1 MRGAALMRG
10 RRFPI
15 GVYATLLGA
24 LCWLAVPQLSLGVE
38 AWLLG
43 LTCLP
48 LRAYA
53 DVSANIGR
61 LVEPEAADWQRV
73 QSLLDRQDLVAAEM
87 PGAEGRQPVVC
98 RVLDSRAP
106 GGGRRNAEL
115 LLDRTYRELGAC
127 ERFVT
132 FGDRLLGF
140 LAIPGQGPTVDDHLD
155 DPARVLLLNHPLS
168 ESVPAFI
175 ATDADGVLRC
185 IVEPAGS
192 VDLFALRCGL
202 WEDPYVAS
210 QVTESGGEVRT
221 SQLDGTGVPAGL
233 LLGIC
238 QVVGYPLGDQI
249 LPIGLFVEPAMAPRA
264 ISTVVLWRPQPGVEA
279 QGLRRPLT
287 GGSLEPVALSGVH
300 APRGESW
307 FIHGGWSS
315 WFPDDAALVRGLY
328 FLGTVRG
335 MGPGQGRVERL
346 ESSPRIWSFI
356 LLPDA
361 GEPVGLRGEVV
372 GEENGVVRIRPWG
385 RDRGQLG
392 YLFTGVNSLHC
403 PAGLLVGEVL
413 QVREDGQML
422 VSRVLASQGGGQ
434 GVFIRDQGE
443 R

>member
-1 MRGAALMRG
+1 M
-10 RRFPI
+10 
-15 GVYATLLGA
+15 
-24 LCWLAVPQLSLGVE
+24 
-38 AWLLG
+38 
-43 LTCLP
+43 
-48 LRAYA
+48 
-53 DVSANIGR
+53 
-61 LVEPEAADWQRV
+61 
-73 QSLLDRQDLVAAEM
+73 
-87 PGAEGRQPVVC
+87 
-98 RVLDSRAP
+98 
-106 GGGRRNAEL
+106 
-115 LLDRTYRELGAC
+115 
-127 ERFVT
+127 
-132 FGDRLLGF
+132 
-140 LAIPGQGPTVDDHLD
+140 
-155 DPARVLLLNHPLS
+155 LNHPLS

-175 ATDADGVLRC
+175 ETDANGILRC

-202 WEDPYVAS
+202 WEDPYAAS
-210 QVTESGGEVRT
+210 LVTESGSEVRT
-221 SQLDGTGVPAGL
+221 SELDGTGVPAGL

-249 LPIGLFVEPAMAPRA
+249 LPIGLYVEPAMAPRA

-279 QGLRRPLT
+279 QGLRGPLI

-300 APRGESW
+300 APRGERW
-307 FIHGGWSS
+307 FVHGRWSS
-315 WFPDDAALVRGLY
+315 SFPDDAALVRGLY

-335 MGPGQGRVERL
+335 MGPGQGQVERL

-361 GEPVGLRGEVV
+361 GEPVEVRGQVV
-372 GEENGVVRIRPWG
+372 GEESGAVRIRLSG

-392 YLFTGVNSLHC
+392 YLFTGVNSLDC

-422 VSRVLASQGGGQ
+422 VSRGLANQGGAQ